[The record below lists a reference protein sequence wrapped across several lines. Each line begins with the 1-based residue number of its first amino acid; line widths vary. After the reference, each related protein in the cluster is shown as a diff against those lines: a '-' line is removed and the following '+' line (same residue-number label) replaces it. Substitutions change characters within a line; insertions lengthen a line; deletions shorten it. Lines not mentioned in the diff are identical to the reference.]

1 MTQYLD
7 MTQAKGCFGVIPENG
22 ETIVF
27 TGVSVNSMPLS
38 VKREEGEAYDDFAQK
53 YGIHFIFDDCIPDID
68 FYTVPKIEVA
78 ATDGDGGFI
87 ASVGEP
93 FSLRDSVPLIY
104 ISAERK
110 AYLIT
115 EDSSEFLSI
124 ASVWKDKFAPYDGIT
139 LYASKEDARK
149 EYPIID
155 FEKTEQY
162 QKLTQMK
169 YDSNYH
175 K

>member
-7 MTQAKGCFGVIPENG
+7 MTQVKGCFGVIPENG

-38 VKREEGEAYDDFAQK
+38 VKREEGEAYDDFARK
-53 YGIHFIFDDCIPDID
+53 YGIHFIFDDCIPEID

-78 ATDGDGGFI
+78 ATDNNGGFI

-93 FSLRDSVPLIY
+93 FSLRDSVTLIY
-104 ISAERK
+104 ISADQK

-115 EDSSEFLSI
+115 EDSSVFLSI
-124 ASVWKDKFAPYDGIT
+124 ASEWKEKLTPYDGIT
-139 LYASKEDARK
+139 LYKSKEDARK

-155 FEKTEQY
+155 LEQTELY
-162 QKLTQMK
+162 KRHMELFGK
-169 YDSNYH
+169 
-175 K
+175 

>member
-1 MTQYLD
+1 MIQYLD
-7 MTQAKGCFGVIPENG
+7 MTQVKGCFGVIPENG
-22 ETIVF
+22 EVIVL

-38 VKREEGEAYDDFAQK
+38 VKRKEGEAYDDFARK
-53 YGIHFIFDDCIPDID
+53 YGIHFIFDDCIPEID

-78 ATDGDGGFI
+78 ATDNVGGFI

-93 FSLRDSVPLIY
+93 FSLHVSVPLIY

-115 EDSSEFLSI
+115 EDSREFLSI
-124 ASVWKDKFAPYDGIT
+124 ASKWKEKLTPYDGIT
-139 LYASKEDARK
+139 LYKSKDDARK
-149 EYPIID
+149 EYQIVD
-155 FEKTEQY
+155 FEQTEAY
-162 QKLTQMK
+162 KK
-169 YDSNYH
+169 HIDIFG

>member
-1 MTQYLD
+1 MIQYLD
-7 MTQAKGCFGVIPENG
+7 MTQVKGCFGVIPENG
-22 ETIVF
+22 EVIVL

-38 VKREEGEAYDDFAQK
+38 VKRKEGEAYDEFARN
-53 YGIHFIFDDCIPDID
+53 YGIHFIFDDYIPEID

-78 ATDGDGGFI
+78 ATDNDGGFI

-93 FSLRDSVPLIY
+93 FSLHDSVPLIY

-115 EDSSEFLSI
+115 EDSSEFISI
-124 ASVWKDKFAPYDGIT
+124 ASKWRERLTPYDGVS

-149 EYPIID
+149 EYLIID
-155 FEKTEQY
+155 LEQTESY
-162 QKLTQMK
+162 KRHIEMFGK
-169 YDSNYH
+169 
-175 K
+175 

>member
-1 MTQYLD
+1 MIQYLD
-7 MTQAKGCFGVIPENG
+7 MTKAEGCFGVIPENG
-22 ETIVF
+22 ETIIF

-38 VKREEGEAYDDFAQK
+38 VKRKEGKAYDDFAWK
-53 YGIHFIFDDCIPDID
+53 YGIHFIFDDCIPEID

-78 ATDGDGGFI
+78 ATDNDGGFI

-93 FSLRDSVPLIY
+93 FSLRDPVPLIY
-104 ISAERK
+104 ISAERN

-124 ASVWKDKFAPYDGIT
+124 AAEWKVRLTPYDGIT
-139 LYASKEDARK
+139 LYKSKEDAK
-149 EYPIID
+149 IDYPIID
-155 FEKTEQY
+155 FEKTETY
-162 QKLTQMK
+162 HNLMK
-169 YDSNYH
+169 MKN

>member
-1 MTQYLD
+1 MIQYLD
-7 MTQAKGCFGVIPENG
+7 MTQVKGCFGVIPENG
-22 ETIVF
+22 EIIVL

-38 VKREEGEAYDDFAQK
+38 VKRKEGEAYDDFAQK
-53 YGIHFIFDDCIPDID
+53 YGIHFIFDDCIPEID

-78 ATDGDGGFI
+78 ATDNDGGFI

-93 FSLRDSVPLIY
+93 FSLQDSVPLIY

-124 ASVWKDKFAPYDGIT
+124 ASEWKEKLTPYDGIT
-139 LYASKEDARK
+139 LYKSKEDARK

-155 FEKTEQY
+155 LEQTELY
-162 QKLTQMK
+162 KRHMELFGK
-169 YDSNYH
+169 
-175 K
+175 

>member
-7 MTQAKGCFGVIPENG
+7 MTQVTGCFGVIPENG
-22 ETIVF
+22 ETIIL
-27 TGVSVNSMPLS
+27 TGVSVYSMPLS
-38 VKREEGEAYDDFAQK
+38 VKRKESEAYDDFAQK
-53 YGIHFIFDDCIPDID
+53 YGVHFIFDDCIPEID

-93 FSLRDSVPLIY
+93 FSLRDSVTLIY

-115 EDSSEFLSI
+115 KDSSKFLSI
-124 ASVWKDKFAPYDGIT
+124 ASGWKETLTAYDGIA

-149 EYPIID
+149 DYPIID
-155 FEKTEQY
+155 FEQTEVY
-162 QKLTQMK
+162 KRHMAHI
-169 YDSNYH
+169 DF
-175 K
+175 

>member
-1 MTQYLD
+1 
-7 MTQAKGCFGVIPENG
+7 
-22 ETIVF
+22 
-27 TGVSVNSMPLS
+27 MPLS
-38 VKREEGEAYDDFAQK
+38 VKRKEGEAYDDFARK
-53 YGIHFIFDDCIPDID
+53 YGIHFIFDDCIPEID

-115 EDSSEFLSI
+115 EDSHKFLSI
-124 ASVWKDKFAPYDGIT
+124 ASKWKEKLTPYDGVA
-139 LYASKEDARK
+139 LYASKEDALK
-149 EYPIID
+149 DYSIID
-155 FEKTEQY
+155 FEQTEVYKQHMA
-162 QKLTQMK
+162 QI
-169 YDSNYH
+169 DF
-175 K
+175 

>member
-1 MTQYLD
+1 MIQYLD
-7 MTQAKGCFGVIPENG
+7 MTQTEGCIGVIPENG

-27 TGVSVNSMPLS
+27 TGVSVNSMPLA

-53 YGIHFIFDDCIPDID
+53 YGIHFIFDDCIPEID

-78 ATDGDGGFI
+78 ATDGDDGFI

-115 EDSSEFLSI
+115 EDSRKFLSI
-124 ASVWKDKFAPYDGIT
+124 ASKWKEKLTPYDGIS
-139 LYASKEDARK
+139 LYKSKEDARK
-149 EYPIID
+149 EYQIVD
-155 FEKTEQY
+155 FEQTEAY
-162 QKLTQMK
+162 QRHIEIFGK
-169 YDSNYH
+169 
-175 K
+175 

>member
-7 MTQAKGCFGVIPENG
+7 MTLTKGCFGIIPENG

-27 TGVSVNSMPLS
+27 TGVSVYSMPLS
-38 VKREEGEAYDDFAQK
+38 VKRDEGEAYDDFARN
-53 YGIHFIFDDCIPDID
+53 YGVSFIFDDCIPEID

-78 ATDGDGGFI
+78 ATDNVGGFI

-93 FSLRDSVPLIY
+93 FSFHSPVPLIY
-104 ISAERK
+104 ISPNRK

-124 ASVWKDKFAPYDGIT
+124 ASEWREKLTPYDGIT
-139 LYASKEDARK
+139 LYESKEDAK
-149 EYPIID
+149 KDYPIID
-155 FEKTEQY
+155 FEKTEVY
-162 QKLTQMK
+162 KRHIKMFGK
-169 YDSNYH
+169 
-175 K
+175 

>member
-1 MTQYLD
+1 MIQYMD
-7 MTQAKGCFGVIPENG
+7 MTKADGCFGVIPENG
-22 ETIVF
+22 EVIVL

-38 VKREEGEAYDDFAQK
+38 VKRKEGEAYDDFARK
-53 YGIHFIFDDCIPDID
+53 YGIHFIFDDCIPEID

-115 EDSSEFLSI
+115 EDSRKFLSI
-124 ASVWKDKFAPYDGIT
+124 ASKWKEKLTPYDGVA
-139 LYASKEDARK
+139 LYASKEDALK
-149 EYPIID
+149 DYSIID
-155 FEKTEQY
+155 FEQTEVYKQHMA
-162 QKLTQMK
+162 QI
-169 YDSNYH
+169 DF
-175 K
+175 

>member
-7 MTQAKGCFGVIPENG
+7 MTQTKGCFGIIPENG

-27 TGVSVNSMPLS
+27 TEVSVYSMPLS
-38 VKREEGEAYDDFAQK
+38 VKRDEGEAYDDFARN
-53 YGIHFIFDDCIPDID
+53 YGVSFIFDDCIPEID

-78 ATDGDGGFI
+78 ATDNNGGLI

-93 FSLRDSVPLIY
+93 FSFHSPVPLIY
-104 ISAERK
+104 ISADLK
-110 AYLIT
+110 VYLIT

-124 ASVWKDKFAPYDGIT
+124 ASEWREKLTPYDGIT

-155 FEKTEQY
+155 FEKTASYKRHIEIFG
-162 QKLTQMK
+162 K
-169 YDSNYH
+169 
-175 K
+175 

>member
-1 MTQYLD
+1 MIQYLD
-7 MTQAKGCFGVIPENG
+7 MTQVKGCFGVIPENG
-22 ETIVF
+22 EVVVL

-38 VKREEGEAYDDFAQK
+38 VKRKEGEAYDDFARK
-53 YGIHFIFDDCIPDID
+53 YGIHFIFDDCIPEID

-87 ASVGEP
+87 ARVGEP

-124 ASVWKDKFAPYDGIT
+124 ASEWKKKLIPYDGIA

-149 EYPIID
+149 DYPIID
-155 FEKTEQY
+155 FETTDVY
-162 QKLTQMK
+162 QNHIKMAK
-169 YDSNYH
+169 R
-175 K
+175 